1 MSPGRFTRH
10 ARGIAPAFGL
20 ALGAMAALG
29 VIVALTLQPRPVGA
43 AELEIPS
50 PGFPTLQA
58 GLLSARPGDVL
69 RLAPGSYPGPVVV
82 TKPVTLAPR
91 IGAEGQVTLEGG
103 GKGRVVEV
111 RAPGVTLR
119 GLTVRAS
126 GDDIEETDAC
136 IYVHGEAARVRIVGN
151 TLEKCLFGIWVHG
164 AAAPRI
170 EDNRIGGIVKPIFSD
185 RGNGIN
191 LWNVKKALVRGNEIR
206 GARDG
211 IYLSVSNDSV
221 VRDNLM
227 HHLRFGIHYM
237 YNDRNRIEENVI
249 CRSQVGMALMF
260 SKRLEIRGN
269 ITLDNRDH
277 GILFRTILE
286 SRIVANRALGN
297 GKGFVINDSSFN
309 EITGNHVEGNT
320 IGVHL
325 TAGSENNRVY
335 GNNFVANPSQVRFT
349 WGKAIRWDHEGR
361 GNFWSDYLG
370 WDIDHDG
377 MGDRIYHAS
386 SRIDRLMFRYPQ
398 MKLLAHGP
406 VIQLM
411 QALEARMPVLRPPS
425 IVDRHPAMRP
435 FPEPQRPADA
445 FAGSERMEAA
455 CGSPEGSAGS

>member
-1 MSPGRFTRH
+1 M
-10 ARGIAPAFGL
+10 APAIRL
-20 ALGAMAALG
+20 ALAAT
-29 VIVALTLQPRPVGA
+29 VALTLQTRPAGA

-82 TKPVTLAPR
+82 NKPVTLAPR
-91 IGAEGQVTLEGG
+91 IGAEGQVVLEGG

-119 GLTVRAS
+119 GLTVRGS

-136 IYVHGEAARVRIVGN
+136 IYVHGAAAGVHIAGN

-164 AAAPRI
+164 SAAPRI
-170 EDNRIGGIVKPIFSD
+170 EDNRISGIVKPIFSD
-185 RGNGIN
+185 QGNGIN

-206 GARDG
+206 GVRDG

-227 HHLRFGIHYM
+227 YRLRFGIHFM
-237 YNDRNRIEENVI
+237 YNDRNRIEQNVI
-249 CRSQVGMALMF
+249 CRSLAGLALMF

-269 ITLDNRDH
+269 LALDNRDY

-286 SRIVANRALGN
+286 SRIVANRARGN
-297 GKGFVINDSSFN
+297 GKGFFINDSSFN
-309 EITGNHVEGNT
+309 EITGNHLEGNA

-325 TAGSENNRVY
+325 TAGSEDNQVH
-335 GNNFVANPSQVRFT
+335 GNNFVANFNQVRFT
-349 WGKAIRWDHEGR
+349 WSKVIRWDHQGR
-361 GNFWSDYLG
+361 GNYWSDYLG

-377 MGDRIYHAS
+377 KGDRIYHAS

-398 MKLLAHGP
+398 MRLLAHGP
-406 VIQLM
+406 VVQLM

-435 FPEPQRPADA
+435 FPNPQPPADA
-445 FAGSERMEAA
+445 FAGSERMDAA
-455 CGSPEGSAGS
+455 CGAPEPPAG